1 MEGLIIETNIA
12 IIDQSNIENYVGILL
27 SWLTTVC
34 EDEDEDGGEDVDA
47 IHGWAPPDPGDLVRA
62 VMAASATPQALR
74 WQESQDTGTAMWQY
88 YGREGIQ
95 KCYIFGNKLLDIFLC
110 C

>member
-1 MEGLIIETNIA
+1 MDGLR
-12 IIDQSNIENYVGILL
+12 
-27 SWLTTVC
+27 LTTVC

-74 WQESQDTGTAMWQY
+74 
-88 YGREGIQ
+88 
-95 KCYIFGNKLLDIFLC
+95 
-110 C
+110 